1 MPHRVRPPG
10 EPPHLRFRMKR
21 SAISKQ
27 RVLLPRPF
35 LGPALDRV
43 IANGLAERVRAAI
56 LSGLK
61 FQRGKQ

>member
-1 MPHRVRPPG
+1 
-10 EPPHLRFRMKR
+10 MKR
-21 SAISKQ
+21 SAISKR

-43 IANGLAERVRAAI
+43 IANRLADRVRAAI